1 MLRNYM
7 GIINLEEKEQDIR
20 SLTANRPIGTVPV
33 GGRFRVID
41 FVLSNMVNAGLTRIS
56 VFAKKT
62 TRSLQDHLG
71 SGRPWD
77 LDRKTDGLFIFT
89 NSLLSSS

>member
-20 SLTANRPIGTVPV
+20 SLTANRPIGTVPIA
-33 GGRFRVID
+33 GRFRVID

-56 VFAKKT
+56 VFSEGPFGKRQT
-62 TRSLQDHLG
+62 LG
-71 SGRPWD
+71 FGQKNRRFVHVCQQ
-77 LDRKTDGLFIFT
+77 LAR
-89 NSLLSSS
+89 